1 MITKNIALIGDYNEH
16 VVAHGAIP
24 LALELVRKSSHANI
38 NWSWLETET
47 LDQDCSGALAEFS
60 AIWVVPGSPY
70 KNMEGVLSAIRF
82 ARETGRPFLG
92 TCGGFQHALIEY
104 ARNVCDIPIADHA
117 ETNPE
122 GEALVVTPLT
132 CSLVEK
138 TDQIFFKPGSYL
150 YSIFNERP
158 TMGNYRCQYGL
169 NAVWKTRLESAGLCF
184 SGYDSSGEVRAFEL
198 PVHPFFIGVLFQ
210 PERSALQN
218 VSHPLIEAFVKN
230 ILIYL

>member
-1 MITKNIALIGDYNEH
+1 MSTKKIALIGDHNEH
-16 VVAHGAIP
+16 VVAHAAIP

-38 NWSWLETET
+38 GWSWIETKT
-47 LDQDCSGALAEFS
+47 LDHDCALAEFS

-70 KNMEGVLSAIRF
+70 KNMEGVLNAIRF
-82 ARETGRPFLG
+82 AREAGRPFLG

-104 ARNVCDIPIADHA
+104 ARNVCNMPTADHA

-138 TDQIFFKPGSYL
+138 SDQIFFKPGSYL
-150 YSIFNERP
+150 YSVFNEKP
-158 TMGNYRCQYGL
+158 TVGDYHCRYGL
-169 NAVWKTRLESAGLCF
+169 NSMWKSRLESAGLYF
-184 SGYDSSGEVRAFEL
+184 SGHDSTGEVRAFEL

-210 PERSALQN
+210 PERSALRN
-218 VSHPLIEAFVKN
+218 ISHPLIEAFVKN
-230 ILIYL
+230 VVVDT